1 MLGEL
6 VKNEVLEME
15 HEKEC
20 HCPGCVVD
28 GTIREINTYLETN
41 HCECPVCSLTRE
53 MLHEQGAKL
62 QELLDDHRKLDE
74 EIHQESSSM
83 LVIPQNQE
91 KIAKAIG
98 QRGAIIGMGM
108 MLSGAVR
115 RFIELCK
122 AAHEAYD
129 IVEAGTIRAKIS
141 ILTKDGIEHT
151 QHTLDDLLNQTRK
164 PHDVN

>member
-1 MLGEL
+1 MTT
-6 VKNEVLEME
+6 E

-28 GTIREINTYLETN
+28 GTISEINTYLETN

-62 QELLDDHRKLDE
+62 QKLLDDHCKLDD
-74 EIHQESSSM
+74 EIHQESPP
-83 LVIPQNQE
+83 LLATPQNQE
-91 KIAKAIG
+91 KIAMAIG
-98 QRGAIIGMGM
+98 QSGAVIGMST
-108 MLSGAVR
+108 MLSGSVR
-115 RFIELCK
+115 RFVELCK

-129 IVEAGTIRAKIS
+129 VVEAGTIRAKIS

-151 QHTLDDLLNQTRK
+151 QHTLDDLINKTRD
-164 PHDVN
+164 PHEVN